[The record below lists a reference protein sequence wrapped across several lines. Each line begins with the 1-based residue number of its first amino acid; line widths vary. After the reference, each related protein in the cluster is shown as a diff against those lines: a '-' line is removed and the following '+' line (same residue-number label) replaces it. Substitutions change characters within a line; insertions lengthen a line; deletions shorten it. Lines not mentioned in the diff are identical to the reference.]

1 MGHQEPTWRRL
12 EVLFKQDVRFTTP
25 KSNRNHY
32 GRWLYIQADDDCT
45 GHRYINKALQKP
57 TRGLHLEDV
66 WDTTLNSYAYK
77 PSAAR
82 LDRIYATD
90 HIRKCKQ
97 GIETL
102 VAAFTDHL
110 AVLFR
115 VNTEVTFI
123 HREKGRWF
131 MNNAHLAEKR
141 FRDKLNTAWIEWKYH
156 IPSFQSTVHWW
167 EQYEKKKMKPRHNS
181 INVWVKVSEYCST
194 SYWCFM
200 VFCATS
206 NTSILGQYTRS
217 WKDSDSWGWRKAVG
231 LSASSHEQ
239 NSNGS

>member
-1 MGHQEPTWRRL
+1 
-12 EVLFKQDVRFTTP
+12 
-25 KSNRNHY
+25 
-32 GRWLYIQADDDCT
+32 
-45 GHRYINKALQKP
+45 
-57 TRGLHLEDV
+57 
-66 WDTTLNSYAYK
+66 LNSYAYK

-141 FRDKLNTAWIEWKYH
+141 FRDKLNTAWTEWKNH
-156 IPSFQSTVHWW
+156 IPSFQNTVHWW
-167 EQYEKKKMKPRHNS
+167 EQYAKEKMKARYNS
-181 INVWVKVSEYCST
+181 INVCIKVFGYCSST
-194 SYWCFM
+194 Y
-200 VFCATS
+200 
-206 NTSILGQYTRS
+206 
-217 WKDSDSWGWRKAVG
+217 
-231 LSASSHEQ
+231 
-239 NSNGS
+239 